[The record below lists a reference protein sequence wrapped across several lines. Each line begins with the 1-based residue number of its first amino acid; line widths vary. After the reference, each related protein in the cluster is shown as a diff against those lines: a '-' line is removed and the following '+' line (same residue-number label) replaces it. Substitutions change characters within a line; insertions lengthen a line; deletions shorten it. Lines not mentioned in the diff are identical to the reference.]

1 MADMSDDDEDDAAG
15 DGEDEE
21 MDMLGM
27 EEDGKDKGNSSE
39 EEYKADVDFIENDEI
54 IVKHGDLDQVL
65 KGYRVEL
72 VGQQDALGRDLKEDL
87 ENRVDIE
94 DREPEDDGTGEPK
107 AVNFFKAQREKME
120 LEEGARDDKHLLPM
134 TLTIKDKV
142 KPEIDYGEIHLIF
155 NHRNIWAN
163 LQNADPLKIR
173 YEIHNDN

>member
-72 VGQQDALGRDLKEDL
+72 VGQ
-87 ENRVDIE
+87 
-94 DREPEDDGTGEPK
+94 
-107 AVNFFKAQREKME
+107 
-120 LEEGARDDKHLLPM
+120 
-134 TLTIKDKV
+134 
-142 KPEIDYGEIHLIF
+142 
-155 NHRNIWAN
+155 
-163 LQNADPLKIR
+163 
-173 YEIHNDN
+173 

>member
-1 MADMSDDDEDDAAG
+1 MSDDDEDDAAG

-72 VGQQDALGRDLKEDL
+72 VGQ
-87 ENRVDIE
+87 
-94 DREPEDDGTGEPK
+94 
-107 AVNFFKAQREKME
+107 
-120 LEEGARDDKHLLPM
+120 
-134 TLTIKDKV
+134 
-142 KPEIDYGEIHLIF
+142 
-155 NHRNIWAN
+155 
-163 LQNADPLKIR
+163 
-173 YEIHNDN
+173 